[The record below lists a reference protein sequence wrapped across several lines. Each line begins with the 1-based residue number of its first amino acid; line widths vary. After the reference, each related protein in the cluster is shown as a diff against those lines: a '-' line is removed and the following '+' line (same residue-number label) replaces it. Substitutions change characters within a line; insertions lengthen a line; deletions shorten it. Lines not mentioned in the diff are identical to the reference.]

1 VEPGQTGAGTGGRV
15 NGQLALLPEA
25 PPKLTD
31 KQRYILDAVQRAGPD
46 GLQADEAGALWC
58 ELHGRHSA
66 GDRCQF
72 DGSSG
77 KAVLHSLRAKG
88 LVRYRGARGQQAGAW
103 LPVGVVGEVETSCA
117 TYNQFPEGF

>member
-1 VEPGQTGAGTGGRV
+1 MSD
-15 NGQLALLPEA
+15 GQLALLPET
-25 PPKLTD
+25 PRLTD
-31 KQRYILDAVQRAGPD
+31 KQRYILDAVHRAGAD

-58 ELHGRHSA
+58 ELHGRHTA

-88 LVRYRGARGQQAGAW
+88 LVRYRRARGQQAGAW
-103 LPVGVVGEVETSCA
+103 LPVGVAEVETTEQLPGDIFGA
-117 TYNQFPEGF
+117 PL